1 MRVAHCTR
9 LSFSAPIQP
18 LVKRASE
25 KVAQLLSPLLFSSHP
40 VLNLNQADTT
50 RVYVCANRCVGT
62 TKLSRFVWENKSEVW
77 ESGRCWMGQGKQ
89 KEEEEEAP
97 IPYQSQSLS
106 FSPPTFFPCLH
117 RSERRGGK
125 TDPSPFSR
133 PNIFPF
139 SLSGK
144 RRRTR
149 ETGKK
154 GSKFFFFSQ
163 PGGEMTCLR
172 KGGIASSSASA
183 WVAFRRERCLCVT
196 PTRRRPTYKQKGERT
211 SSL

>member
-1 MRVAHCTR
+1 MLKTNTLVNEGSTLYPTVLLRPH
-9 LSFSAPIQP
+9 SAPRKTS
-18 LVKRASE
+18 VGESSTTAF
-25 KVAQLLSPLLFSSHP
+25 PLLFSSHP

-97 IPYQSQSLS
+97 IPHQSQSL
-106 FSPPTFFPCLH
+106 FLSPQALFPCLQ

-133 PNIFPF
+133 PNNFPF
-139 SLSGK
+139 SPTGK
-144 RRRTR
+144 RRRR
-149 ETGKK
+149 
-154 GSKFFFFSQ
+154 
-163 PGGEMTCLR
+163 
-172 KGGIASSSASA
+172 
-183 WVAFRRERCLCVT
+183 
-196 PTRRRPTYKQKGERT
+196 TRRGNREERVKVFLFLT
-211 SSL
+211 ARGGNDMFEKRWDSHLRLLGRLSP